1 MKKIS
6 KMLSIV
12 FLCTF
17 LVAGTAFAVPVY
29 TDGNND
35 LVDVFDALG
44 LDDAGYDVVDDQ
56 QVPIPYWN
64 PSAVGSISG
73 FRFTDIGFNGA
84 SEFGI
89 YSFATD
95 EKLALFNSTY
105 DDGSTATLTFKT
117 DGMVRV
123 VRDDGTTTDS
133 SNSGA
138 GFGTEFGFYMIS
150 DGGFSNGTYYS
161 DVTKNPEWTPT
172 WDHNDPNTYYDWM
185 LFYQGGPGVKLNDA
199 YGFSGGFFG
208 QDDWLIAADG
218 WTHGDPSFGQLD
230 FTDAVILIE
239 SVQPVP
245 EPATMLLLGTG
256 LMGLAVI
263 GRRKFN
269 K

>member
-56 QVPIPYWN
+56 QVPIPYWK

-73 FRFTDIGFNGA
+73 FRFTDIGFTGD

-89 YSFATD
+89 YSSATA

-105 DDGSTATLTFKT
+105 DDGSTATLTFNI
-117 DGMVRV
+117 
-123 VRDDGTTTDS
+123 DGTVNVTRQKGLS
-133 SNSGA
+133 STVAISDA
-138 GFGTEFGFYMIS
+138 GFGSSFGFYMTS
-150 DGGFSNGTYYS
+150 DDGYSDGTYYS
-161 DVTKNPEWTPT
+161 DVTKNPGWTPT
-172 WDHNDPNTYYDWM
+172 WDANDTNTYYDWM
-185 LFYQGGPGVKLNDA
+185 LFYQGGPGVNLNDA

-218 WTHGDPSFGQLD
+218 WTHGDPSLGKLD